1 MKAIFLGSLLLLL
14 TVAFS
19 CNRKANPAVFA
30 EPTVPK
36 ERPTVQKN
44 IPSIE
49 EMGETLPEDPGPV
62 EAVLN
67 IGGGKDPLTM
77 RTPEGIAAA
86 KANPEVV
93 AELRKTPCYGDC
105 PVFTLQVMTDG
116 SLRYDGKKNTDLIG
130 KYTGQPKSDP
140 FFKVGAMAVKAR
152 FFNMAD
158 FYPEDADSAPKD
170 LPRTVTT
177 IDWRGRKKTVTHL
190 GDGPEAL
197 VEIETYLEGLIM
209 DAIWTPLEENK
220 E

>member
-1 MKAIFLGSLLLLL
+1 MKAIFVGSLLLLL
-14 TVAFS
+14 IVAFS
-19 CNRKANPAVFA
+19 CNRKSNQVVFA
-30 EPTVPK
+30 EPAVQK
-36 ERPTVQKN
+36 ERPTVN
-44 IPSIE
+44 RRVPSAE
-49 EMGETLPEDPGPV
+49 EIAEVQLDDPGPV
-62 EAVLN
+62 EPVLN
-67 IGGGKDPLTM
+67 VGGKDPSAM
-77 RTPEGIAAA
+77 RTPEGLAAA
-86 KANPEVV
+86 KANPELV

-130 KYTGQPKSDP
+130 KFTGQPKSDP
-140 FFKVGAMAVKAR
+140 FFRVGAMAVKAR

-197 VEIETYLEGLIM
+197 VEIENFLEGLIM
-209 DAIWTPLEENK
+209 DAIWTPMEENK